1 MKQFLPIGRIIN
13 THGVRGEMK
22 LDVWC
27 DSFDSL
33 KNVKTVY
40 LDEAGEK
47 PLTLKS
53 RRIHGNFMLIT
64 VEGVDSLE
72 AALRYKSKQLY
83 AHRDLIPKAE
93 GAYFIADLIGLTVY
107 DNQSGEEI
115 GKVTDVF
122 NRGASDILEVKRQNG
137 KEALIPMVKE
147 FILSVDTEKGI
158 SVKVVEGLLD

>member
-115 GKVTDVF
+115 GQVTDVF

>member
-1 MKQFLPIGRIIN
+1 MKQYLPIGRIIN
-13 THGVRGEMK
+13 THGVKGEMK

-27 DSFDSL
+27 DGFDSL

-53 RRIHGNFMLIT
+53 RRVHGNFLLIT
-64 VEGVDSLE
+64 LEGVETLE
-72 AALRYKSKQLY
+72 DAMRYKTKQLY
-83 AHRDLIPKAE
+83 ADRNNIPKAE
-93 GAYFIADLIGLTVY
+93 GAYFIADLIGLSVY
-107 DNQSGEEI
+107 NSESGEEI
-115 GKVTDVF
+115 GKVTDVY

-147 FILSVDTEKGI
+147 FIISVDTEKGI
-158 SVKVVEGLLD
+158 SVKVLEGLLD